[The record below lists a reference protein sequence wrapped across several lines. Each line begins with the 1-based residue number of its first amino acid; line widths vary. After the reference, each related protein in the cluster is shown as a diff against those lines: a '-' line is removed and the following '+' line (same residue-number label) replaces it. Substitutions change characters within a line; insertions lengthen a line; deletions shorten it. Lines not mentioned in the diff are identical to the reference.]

1 MILLSLILIFLIL
14 VFLILIYLIL
24 ISLMDG
30 FIVASYTDPFTS
42 GDIDISDIVD
52 NVAPQLRQNEYR
64 HLPPQEL

>member
-1 MILLSLILIFLIL
+1 
-14 VFLILIYLIL
+14 
-24 ISLMDG
+24 MDG